1 MTRPHDPLYWGSN
14 AVKLY
19 SLHDDLN
26 VDLGSLDF
34 ISSAVLDIIDHSV
47 FLSDMWIEFIFYILT
62 LSFSFCSVCLA
73 VLTAGESASTT
84 RGLRRGLNTICTHI
98 VQRLCTLYTLLVYI
112 TDITALKVR
121 KII

>member
-47 FLSDMWIEFIFYILT
+47 FLSDMWTEFIIYKLFVSELFIL
-62 LSFSFCSVCLA
+62 LSLVCLA
-73 VLTAGESASTT
+73 VLSW
-84 RGLRRGLNTICTHI
+84 
-98 VQRLCTLYTLLVYI
+98 
-112 TDITALKVR
+112 
-121 KII
+121 